1 MAELMEQYE
10 KYKKTGLVLDEKNMP
25 IVGGRKADEERHNP
39 TSLREARAKTVAA
52 AEARARAASLMG
64 AGRLGGGGPAGEGE
78 ALGGGSGRSWRDATP
93 AEMASWAADARQ
105 RKWDQANGLDR
116 AELEAMADSAQRSG
130 DNDDDDEVEIVDEIV
145 STSHGRSLEKPTATV
160 SVALVRINSTSGA
173 AAGSNSTSGA
183 AAGSNSTSGAAVG
196 SNSTSGAAAGSN
208 STSGL
213 IRWGA
218 HGQGTW
224 QQMPCPVC
232 GPTCSPELHRTN
244 DPPPQDIDEG
254 AASMPTAAPST
265 ATVSAEGAAAKGIGV
280 VAATTAATTNSAS
293 SGGGGVVDLT
303 LSSDDDDMAP
313 LPPRSNSSAVVAAAA
328 AAAGDRAAKRPRR
341 EASLAQPD
349 GTQKGHLRQPPKAR
363 WQCTRCTLVNDSAS
377 AMCEMG
383 CGQEAPGS
391 WACLKCSMRNVKVS
405 SGCAAC
411 GTWRYSRELLGGTS
425 SQEVG
430 H

>member
-25 IVGGRKADEERHNP
+25 IVGGRKADAERHNP

-93 AEMASWAADARQ
+93 AAMASWAADARQ

-130 DNDDDDEVEIVDEIV
+130 DDDDDDEVEIVDEIV
-145 STSHGRSLEKPTATV
+145 GTSRGRSQDQPTATAP
-160 SVALVRINSTSGA
+160 VALVRSNSARDA
-173 AAGSNSTSGA
+173 AA
-183 AAGSNSTSGAAVG
+183 G

-224 QQMPCPVC
+224 VQMPCPVC

-265 ATVSAEGAAAKGIGV
+265 ATVSAAGAAAKGIGV
-280 VAATTAATTNSAS
+280 VAATTATTTNSAS
-293 SGGGGVVDLT
+293 TGGSSVVDLT
-303 LSSDDDDMAP
+303 LSSDDDGMAP
-313 LPPRSNSSAVVAAAA
+313 PPPRSNSSAMAAAAA

-341 EASLAQPD
+341 EASLTQPD
-349 GTQKGHLRQPPKAR
+349 GTQKGHLRQPGAEAPVAPMSAR
-363 WQCTRCTLVNDSAS
+363 QADVPWQCTRCTLVNDSAS

-411 GTWRYSRELLGGTS
+411 GTWRYSRELLGGTR

-430 H
+430 HS

>member
-173 AAGSNSTSGA
+173 AAGSNSTSG
-183 AAGSNSTSGAAVG
+183 
-196 SNSTSGAAAGSN
+196 
-208 STSGL
+208 L

-265 ATVSAEGAAAKGIGV
+265 ATVSAEGAAAKGVGV
-280 VAATTAATTNSAS
+280 VAATTATTTNSAS

>member
-173 AAGSNSTSGA
+173 AAGSNSTSG
-183 AAGSNSTSGAAVG
+183 
-196 SNSTSGAAAGSN
+196 
-208 STSGL
+208 L

-254 AASMPTAAPST
+254 AASIPTAAPST

>member
-173 AAGSNSTSGA
+173 AAGSNSTSG
-183 AAGSNSTSGAAVG
+183 
-196 SNSTSGAAAGSN
+196 
-208 STSGL
+208 L

-328 AAAGDRAAKRPRR
+328 AAAGDRVAKRPRR

>member
-130 DNDDDDEVEIVDEIV
+130 DNDDDDEVEIVDGIV
-145 STSHGRSLEKPTATV
+145 STSHGRSLDKPTATV
-160 SVALVRINSTSGA
+160 SVALVRI
-173 AAGSNSTSGA
+173 
-183 AAGSNSTSGAAVG
+183 
-196 SNSTSGAAAGSN
+196 NSTSGAAAGSN

-265 ATVSAEGAAAKGIGV
+265 ATVSAEGAAAKGVGV
-280 VAATTAATTNSAS
+280 VAATTATTTNSAS

-349 GTQKGHLRQPPKAR
+349 GTQKGHLRQPPKVL